1 MTTAA
6 SAPAAAPALQYPFA
20 APPGT
25 GTWTE
30 IAEGVRWIRMPLPF
44 ALDHINLWLLRGPNG
59 WTIVDSGFNAPA
71 TRDAWAQI
79 LPHHAPLEQLV
90 VTHYHPDHMGHAG
103 WFVRTHGLPLTMTE
117 AEYLTAHA
125 LYEGTSGYGPEA
137 LRGVYGMHGLPEET
151 IVALEA
157 RPTSYRHVVTE
168 PPRQFRRMTHGDVL
182 RLGNHDW
189 QVIVGYGHSP
199 EHASLY
205 CEALRIV
212 ISGDM
217 LLPKIS
223 TNVSVWSTQPEG
235 DPVRQFLTSIR
246 AYLDLPEDTLV
257 LPSHGLPFRGIAP
270 RVAQLTLHHEERLAE
285 LLAACDQPRT
295 AAEIV
300 PVLFRRPLD
309 THQTFFAVGE
319 AIAHLNHLMHRGK
332 LERMLGPDGVYRFA
346 AHRT

>member
-1 MTTAA
+1 MTTTA

-30 IAEGVRWIRMPLPF
+30 VADGVRWIRMPLPF

-79 LPHHAPLEQLV
+79 LPHHTPLEQLV

-125 LYEGTSGYGPEA
+125 LCEGTSGYGPGA
-137 LRGVYGMHGLPEET
+137 LRTVYGMHGLPEET
-151 IVALEA
+151 LVALEA
-157 RPTSYRHVVTE
+157 RPTSYRNVVTE
-168 PPRQFRRMTHGDVL
+168 PPHQFRRMTHGDVM
-182 RLGNHDW
+182 RLGDHDW
-189 QVIVGYGHSP
+189 RVIVGYGHSP

-205 CEALRIV
+205 CDALRIV

-257 LPSHGLPFRGIAP
+257 LPSHGLPFRGIAQ

>member
-20 APPGT
+20 APPAIAR
-25 GTWTE
+25 WTE
-30 IAEGVRWIRMPLPF
+30 IADGVRWVRMPLPF

-59 WTIVDSGFNAPA
+59 WTVVDSGFKSDA
-71 TRDAWAQI
+71 TRDAWEAL

-90 VTHYHPDHMGHAG
+90 VTHYHPDHFGQAG
-103 WFVRTHGLPLTMTE
+103 WFVRTHGVPMTMTE

-137 LRGVYGMHGLPEET
+137 LRSVYGTHGLAEET
-151 IVALEA
+151 LVALEA
-157 RPTSYRHVVTE
+157 RPTGYRNVVTE
-168 PPRQFRRMTHGDVL
+168 PPRQFRRMVHGDVL
-182 RLGNHDW
+182 RLGDHEW
-189 QVIVGYGHSP
+189 QVIVGYGHAP

-205 CEALRIV
+205 CAALRLL

-223 TNVSVWSTQPEG
+223 TNVSVWSTQPDG
-235 DPVRQFLTSIR
+235 DPVRQFLGSIR
-246 AYLDLPEDTLV
+246 AYLDLPDDTLV
-257 LPSHGLPFRGIAP
+257 LPSHGLPFRGIAL
-270 RVAQLTLHHEERLAE
+270 RVAQLAAHHEDRLGE

-319 AIAHLNHLMHRGK
+319 AIAHLNHLMHRGA
-332 LERMLGPDGVYRFA
+332 LERVLGPDGVYRFA
-346 AHRT
+346 ATRP